1 MELVKEN
8 KVLEFVSDFERPEGI
23 SKVRQQAFDA
33 LNGMD
38 FPTTRVEEWKYTRV
52 AKYTKKKY
60 KQVQTS
66 TSVDEYAIEGLN
78 AHQLVFVNG
87 FFDEK
92 ASTILEDDT
101 VVVQKIEELD
111 EGYYMDLLDDTE
123 ENVFSLINK
132 AYQTG
137 GVYVRFLKDT
147 KAKHPV
153 HLIHVLEGEEVIANP
168 RHFIHAEAGA
178 KAEVVVTFNSK
189 NSEDSF
195 TNVVLEG
202 HVEENANLTI
212 QKLQTE
218 EKNVLH
224 IARELFV
231 QDKSSA
237 FMMNT
242 ITTGGM
248 LTRNQLDVWVE
259 GENCATDMNSAYLG
273 TENQHIDNHT
283 YIEQMYSHCLT
294 NELYKGV
301 MNDQSTGVFNGMILV
316 RPDAQKI
323 EAYQSNSNVLLSDK
337 AHVFSKPELEI
348 YADDVRCSHG
358 STIGALDEEAVFYLQ
373 ARGLSKVN
381 AEQLLIS
388 AFIGDVLEK
397 VENEAVRSKINE
409 LFLQDFGWR
418 F

>member
-60 KQVQTS
+60 KQIQTS
-66 TSVDEYAIEGLN
+66 TSVDEYTIEGLN

-111 EGYYMDLLDDTE
+111 EGYYANLLDDTE

-242 ITTGGM
+242 ITTGGV
-248 LTRNQLDVWVE
+248 LTRNQLDVLVE

>member
-66 TSVDEYAIEGLN
+66 TSVDEYTIEGLN

-111 EGYYMDLLDDTE
+111 EGYYVNLLNDTE

-242 ITTGGM
+242 ITTGGV
-248 LTRNQLDVWVE
+248 LTRNQLDVLVE

>member
-60 KQVQTS
+60 KQIQTS
-66 TSVDEYAIEGLN
+66 TSVDEYTIEGLN

-111 EGYYMDLLDDTE
+111 EGYYVNLLDNTE

-242 ITTGGM
+242 ITTGGV
-248 LTRNQLDVWVE
+248 LTRNQLDVLVE